1 MSYQISLEMD
11 SKKTYVMED
20 VIDMYRKLNQRNA
33 VMALNF
39 TIQATELVL
48 KLRTNTAETDQKAN
62 SERLNA
68 LFEDAERYLAS

>member
-1 MSYQISLEMD
+1 MD

-33 VMALNF
+33 VMAMNF
-39 TIQATELVL
+39 TIQATELLL

-68 LFEDAERYLAS
+68 LFEDAERYLVS

>member
-33 VMALNF
+33 VMAMNF
-39 TIQATELVL
+39 TIQATELLL

-68 LFEDAERYLAS
+68 LFEDAERYLVS